1 MNKNMTMQE
10 VARLKPGDRIRMVA
24 MPEDPDPIPVGT
36 IGVVE
41 NVVSIMGYVQICM
54 ESWENGRHLNS
65 IVPPDE
71 VERT

>member
-1 MNKNMTMQE
+1 MTMQE

-36 IGVVE
+36 IGVVDSA
-41 NVVSIMGYVQICM
+41 VSIMGDIQISM
-54 ESWENGRHLNS
+54 ESWENGRHLHP

-71 VERT
+71 VERA